1 MSPEELRALWAESG
15 RVVLQDPYAADLAG
29 HVCLAFAL
37 KLLYERLGAELPPSL
52 ALPADLAERDPR
64 GASLLRRYVRA
75 PDARARYVFL
85 GDLLDHVLDGR

>member
-1 MSPEELRALWAESG
+1 MSPEEIRALWEESG
-15 RVVLQDPYAADLAG
+15 RVVLTDPYATELAG
-29 HVCLAFAL
+29 HVCLAYAL
-37 KLLYERLGAELPPSL
+37 ELLYTRLGVELPRYL

-64 GASLLRRYVRA
+64 AASLLRRYVRA

>member
-1 MSPEELRALWAESG
+1 MNPEELRALWEESG
-15 RVVLQDPYAADLAG
+15 RVVLEDPYAAEMAG
-29 HVCLAFAL
+29 HACLDGAL
-37 KLLYERLGAELPPSL
+37 TLVYTRLGAERPGPL

-64 GASLLRRYVRA
+64 AASLLRRYVRA